1 MDTDGMPWHWYED
14 YERGRPGYPDQ
25 VADIAGLPSS
35 ATVLELAAGTGKL
48 TRLLV
53 SRFARVVAVEP
64 DARMRRLLAVGCP
77 ESEAMDGSA
86 EQIPLAPDSVDAVFV
101 AQAFH
106 WFDNEVALTEIARVL
121 RPQGALVVMWNV
133 PSGPTMPSIT
143 AVEELLAPIWPQDF
157 GFPLDMMSRGWTPG
171 AWQLAF
177 AHVTFDAIH
186 EAEAGKSSDRR
197 PGGARRVLRLH
208 GLGRKPARRGTAA
221 PPRQDEISTHRHRI
235 RAALADTRSMDTTAR
250 PGVTA
255 SSPIQRSAVEGEPL

>member
-1 MDTDGMPWHWYED
+1 MVTDDMPWHWYED
-14 YERGRPGYPDQ
+14 YERGRPGYPDR
-25 VADIAGLPSS
+25 VADLAGLPPS

-64 DARMRRLLAVGCP
+64 DAGMRRLLAVGCP
-77 ESEAMDGSA
+77 ASEAMDGSA
-86 EQIPLAPDSVDAVFV
+86 EQIPLAVDSVDAVFV

-106 WFDNEVALTEIARVL
+106 WFDNEAALTEIARVL
-121 RPQGALVVMWNV
+121 RPHGALVVMWNV

-177 AHVTFDAIH
+177 AQATFDVIH
-186 EAEAGKSSDRR
+186 EAELANPQTVDPQGLVAFFGSMGWVANLPDDHRKQ
-197 PGGARRVLRLH
+197 L
-208 GLGRKPARRGTAA
+208 LGRMRSRLTATEYVLPWQTRAQWTRLRGT
-221 PPRQDEISTHRHRI
+221 P
-235 RAALADTRSMDTTAR
+235 
-250 PGVTA
+250 
-255 SSPIQRSAVEGEPL
+255 